1 MNTQDE
7 LFADICADCGSI
19 PLAADTDAAKACHVD
34 PVNKCAILGVSQV
47 IAQIHGGA
55 VLIHGPK
62 GCAFPA
68 FEASLY
74 DPLIFNYSEMCE
86 RSVVFG
92 AEVQLKEK
100 IYDTYYDNLPS
111 LLGLVTTCSS
121 EIIGEDVKGVVSISD
136 LPIPIVPLEGVG
148 FRRDNRQAVDH
159 AMTEIVCERI
169 QGRKR
174 ASVTSDGSINL
185 IGHVGTSVR
194 WKDEV
199 LHLEELLKQFG
210 RPVRR
215 LFCSNQLADFDH
227 LMQAAVTVLVSPDIG
242 NDPAQLLNGRYG
254 IPIIKSALPVG
265 LEQTVGWL
273 NAVGNV
279 LGVDRTTVLDRDA
292 DVIRTRFRDAMG
304 RVNSFRP
311 LEILQ
316 RIETI
321 VVAEPVVAVA
331 YTHFLSNEL
340 DCCPQHVVL
349 KSQSY
354 DRVDLTNLR
363 ARYPKTTFIEIADN
377 MQLKAL
383 FEQLKPK
390 LLLGNDVEY
399 LLARPVSDPI
409 YINISYPGARLLKTS
424 SRPYLGF
431 EGTLNFAEDLV
442 NSVIER
448 FSYP

>member
-1 MNTQDE
+1 MSSQVE
-7 LFADICADCGSI
+7 LFADVCADRGALPI
-19 PLAADTDAAKACHVD
+19 DAAAGRGAPLACHVD

-47 IAQIHGGA
+47 IAQIHGAA

-74 DPLIFNYSEMCE
+74 DPLVFNYSEMCE

-92 AEVQLKEK
+92 AEAQLKEK

-121 EIIGEDVKGVVSISD
+121 EIIGEDVKGVVSVTD
-136 LPIPIVPLEGVG
+136 VPIPVVPLEGVG

-159 AMTEIVCERI
+159 AMTAIVREKIR
-169 QGRKR
+169 GRKR

-185 IGHVGTSVR
+185 IGHVGTSIR

-215 LFCSNQLADFDH
+215 LFCSNRLADFDH

-242 NDPAQLLNGRYG
+242 DEPAQLLNGRYG
-254 IPIIKSALPVG
+254 IPVVASALPVG

-273 NAVGNV
+273 NAVGNA
-279 LGVDRTTVLDRDA
+279 LGIDRSAAFDHDA
-292 DVIRTRFRDAMG
+292 DEIRKRFRDSMG

-311 LEILQ
+311 LEALQ
-316 RIETI
+316 TLETL
-321 VVAEPVVAVA
+321 VVAEPAAAVA
-331 YTHFLSNEL
+331 YTHFLSNEF
-340 DCCPQHVVL
+340 DCCPRYVVL
-349 KSQSY
+349 KSQPY
-354 DRVDLTNLR
+354 DRVDLAALR
-363 ARYPKTTFIEIADN
+363 ARYPKTTFVEIADN
-377 MQLKAL
+377 MQLKSL
-383 FEQLKPK
+383 FEQVRPQII
-390 LLLGNDVEY
+390 LGNDVEY
-399 LLARPVSDPI
+399 LLARPVSDPV
-409 YINISYPGARLLKTS
+409 YVNIGYPGARLVKTS

-431 EGTLNFAEDLV
+431 EGTLNLAEDLV
-442 NSVIER
+442 NRVIEH
-448 FSYP
+448 FS